1 MFELFFFVNPIGG
14 TCHEC
19 EKIAFQTM
27 QQYNKKYNYH
37 LIPMASMP
45 SIIDALKN
53 NKGNYDL
60 NLFNQFSGDTFN
72 AIKDFHS
79 IKLLKGNKLAK
90 QFVLNLQEMVN
101 IQKCKYSEEL
111 VLQLI
116 NNFDLSAK
124 TFKEMRQSEYV
135 NMSIDED
142 LKLINTFNIKVTP
155 TIIIYNYA
163 KDEAGYLF
171 EGKLE
176 INCLKKMFQK
186 PQPQQNKKIALSLHV
201 LKHIT

>member
-1 MFELFFFVNPIGG
+1 
-14 TCHEC
+14 
-19 EKIAFQTM
+19 
-27 QQYNKKYNYH
+27 
-37 LIPMASMP
+37 
-45 SIIDALKN
+45 
-53 NKGNYDL
+53 
-60 NLFNQFSGDTFN
+60 
-72 AIKDFHS
+72 
-79 IKLLKGNKLAK
+79 
-90 QFVLNLQEMVN
+90 
-101 IQKCKYSEEL
+101 KCKYSEEL

-116 NNFDLSAK
+116 NNLDLSAK

-201 LKHIT
+201 LKNIT